1 MQVILTISMVF
12 NALFIVLLYVV
23 NNTWYKY
30 TNKINEKWHEIY
42 EEINTGWQETF
53 KEVRKNLREI
63 KDISSST
70 IILDKV
76 KEILGNKNEKKSKKK
91 I

>member
-1 MQVILTISMVF
+1 MNFLSDTSKSDLNKVT
-12 NALFIVLLYVV
+12 NAIDEMFD
-23 NNTWYKY
+23 
-30 TNKINEKWHEIY
+30 E
-42 EEINTGWQETF
+42 ETF

>member
-30 TNKINEKWHEIY
+30 TNKINEKWHEIL
-42 EEINTGWQETF
+42 EEINTGWQETC
-53 KEVRKNLREI
+53 KEVINEL
-63 KDISSST
+63 
-70 IILDKV
+70 
-76 KEILGNKNEKKSKKK
+76 KEI